1 MEQEQLNLE
10 RLVETCGDRLLRL
23 CALYLGDVYL
33 AEDAVQD
40 TFLRA
45 LRSGARFRGDCTPE
59 TWLTRIA
66 INVCKDYLRSPWRKR
81 RAAVEALEHCTVP
94 GPEPADDTLA
104 RAIMDLPPQY
114 RGVITLYYYQEWSV
128 REIAKILGCSEN
140 AVRMR
145 MSRAREMLKNKLEG
159 ARQDETHESG

>member
-1 MEQEQLNLE
+1 MEQERLNLE

-23 CALYLGDVYL
+23 CTLYLGDMHL

-40 TFLRA
+40 AFLRA
-45 LRSGARFRGDCTPE
+45 LRSRERFRGDCAPE

-81 RAAVEALEHCTVP
+81 RVAAEALAGCTVP

-104 RAIMDLPPQY
+104 RAVMDLPPKY
-114 RGVITLYYYQEWSV
+114 RSVVTLYYYQEWST
-128 REIAKILGCSEN
+128 REIAKALGCSEN

-145 MSRAREMLKNKLEG
+145 MSRARGMLKAKLEG
-159 ARQDETHESG
+159 AWRDEAYE